1 MRKKLEIISPLGW
14 NIIVGTLIARMVFFM
29 SMPFISI
36 YLTQKKGIDP
46 ATVGLIIASSFMV
59 GLLSSLWGGTISDYF
74 GTKKILQIIPF
85 VWGIVFIMFAVVDSV
100 PMFFLINCLHGLCQS
115 IFEPASKK
123 ALSQSSTEENRKMI
137 YNYRYTAII

>member
-46 ATVGLIIASSFMV
+46 ATVGLIIASSF
-59 GLLSSLWGGTISDYF
+59 TNI
-74 GTKKILQIIPF
+74 
-85 VWGIVFIMFAVVDSV
+85 
-100 PMFFLINCLHGLCQS
+100 
-115 IFEPASKK
+115 
-123 ALSQSSTEENRKMI
+123 
-137 YNYRYTAII
+137 